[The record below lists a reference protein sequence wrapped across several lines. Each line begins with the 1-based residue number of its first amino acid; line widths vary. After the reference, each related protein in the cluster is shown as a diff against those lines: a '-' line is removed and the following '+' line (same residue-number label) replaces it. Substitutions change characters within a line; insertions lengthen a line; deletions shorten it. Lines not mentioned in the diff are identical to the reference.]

1 MSLTAHL
8 HSLFS
13 RLERLFRP
21 APPAAEAIRKAL
33 EKFRD
38 PGAETLALLHGLVAS
53 LRPARGAASESIHDR
68 YRILLDTLETDEPL
82 LAAFRSHLIPFL
94 ASRRLVTFFTD
105 SGILPGTGFFS
116 EWWRIIWHRLLPEA
130 PDERYL
136 KDCVNV
142 VYDQPRD
149 WRWMSD
155 VPPELSLRFWNLVAP
170 SHELSGKEWHDILA
184 QMLEAV
190 LLLAQRVAGLGVETE
205 LMRATP
211 DFEGYAPRF
220 IALSTEAHHFAE
232 SLRARLADHTLEA
245 DDGSQL
251 LVIADQC
258 GDALERIRRRAL
270 TVGTSL
276 HLTFVLTRSQQ
287 SLARLAELV
296 AMLGVSTRDAAR
308 ANAVAAWSA
317 FARQA
322 LLAENQRNSLR
333 QYWGQLS
340 RLLAVRVT
348 ENAARSGEHYICE
361 GREDYRAMWF
371 SAMGGGILI
380 GTMALLKLFAAGLHA
395 PPLVEA
401 FLFSCV
407 YGLGFVLI
415 YLLGF
420 TVATKQPAMT
430 AQTLAGYLT
439 GVRSRHTEAIE
450 RIVDLVAAVC
460 RSQLAAILG
469 NVAIAFP
476 TALALASLIQMA
488 TGTPPTSL
496 EKSAH
501 LLADLDPLAWAI
513 PHAAVAGFYLYLSG
527 LITGYVDNQATFA
540 NLGVRIGRLAWLRGL
555 LGLARAQRLGAYI
568 EAKAGGITGNLLF
581 GCMLGSTGTLG
592 LLLGLPLDIRH
603 IAFASAN
610 FAYAI
615 AGFDYSVVWRTVLW
629 TTVGVALI
637 GITNLGVSFA
647 LALRTALRAR
657 QASSPPWSALLR
669 ALGRRIREQP
679 RDFFLPPPVDAEPQ
693 PETPA

>member
-1 MSLTAHL
+1 MNR
-8 HSLFS
+8 LFV
-13 RLERLFRP
+13 RLARRFRP
-21 APPAAEAIRKAL
+21 ARPAGKRIRQALERFRDPAAE
-33 EKFRD
+33 
-38 PGAETLALLHGLVAS
+38 TLPLLHGLIAS
-53 LRPARGAASESIHDR
+53 LRPEGGADGEAIDVR
-68 YRILLDTLETDEPL
+68 YRTLLDILESDDTL
-82 LAAFRSHLIPFL
+82 LAAFREHLIPFL

-142 VYDQPRD
+142 LYDDPRD

-155 VPPELSLRFWNLVAP
+155 VPADLSLRFWSLLAP
-170 SHELSGKEWHDILA
+170 SRELSGKEWHDILL
-184 QMLEAV
+184 QLLEAV
-190 LLLAQRVAGLGVETE
+190 LLLAQRVAGLGVESE

-211 DFEGYAPRF
+211 DFDGYAPRF
-220 IALSTEAHHFAE
+220 IALSTEAHHYAE
-232 SLRARLADHTLEA
+232 SLRARFDGATEEA

-258 GDALERIRRRAL
+258 VDALERIRRRAL

-276 HLTFVLTRSQQ
+276 HLTFVLTRSRQ
-287 SLARLAELV
+287 SLERLAELV
-296 AMLGVSTRDAAR
+296 AMLRATTREEAR
-308 ANAVAAWSA
+308 SPAVAAWSA

-333 QYWGQLS
+333 QYWDQLS

-361 GREDYRAMWF
+361 GRSEYRALWF

-380 GTMALLKLFAAGLHA
+380 GAMALLKILAAGLQA

-401 FLFSCV
+401 FLFSAV

-430 AQTLAGYLT
+430 AQTLAAYLT

-476 TALALASLIQMA
+476 TALALANVFAMVNGA
-488 TGTPPTSL
+488 PPTAP

-501 LLADLDPLAWAI
+501 LLADLDPLAWAV
-513 PHAAVAGFYLYLSG
+513 PHAAIAGFYLYLSG
-527 LITGYVDNQATFA
+527 LITGFVDNQATFG
-540 NLGVRIGRLAWLRGL
+540 NLGVRLGRLAWLRRL
-555 LGLARAQRLGAYI
+555 LGREPAQRLGAYV

-610 FAYAI
+610 FAYAL
-615 AGFDYSVVWRTVLW
+615 AGFDYAVLWQTLLW
-629 TTVGVALI
+629 TTLGVALI
-637 GITNLGVSFA
+637 GLTNLGVSFA

-657 QASSPPWSALLR
+657 EAASPPWGALLA
-669 ALGRRIREQP
+669 ALARRLRQHP
-679 RDFFLPPPVDAEPQ
+679 RDFFLPPAAVAEPQ
-693 PETPA
+693 TGTPV